1 MIDRH
6 EESRIRQKCLKLI
19 KIGTGKNKNKSD
31 VNNLLE
37 CWRGAIMEKNIT
49 QSSQDSSTPLPRF
62 WHIKADLINPNLL

>member
-19 KIGTGKNKNKSD
+19 KIGIGKNKNKSD

-37 CWRGAIMEKNIT
+37 CWRGAIMEKKYHTII
-49 QSSQDSSTPLPRF
+49 PRF
-62 WHIKADLINPNLL
+62 QYSITPFLAY